1 MLGEGRLLSWTASLL
16 HFSVFASCSTARL
29 RRRRV
34 CLGCH
39 PDGIGVLLGRLVMG
53 LLLGLLVLVLAVG
66 EPFALASSS
75 TQPIA
80 RVTTLLGAASPG
92 ASCNRSGL
100 DHLSHTRLAAGHG
113 CLVGRGVAQRASLTA
128 HGLDCFYCER
138 HGLGF
143 RLVILSFLPL
153 HRVLLAIRALVRQ
166 VQPSGRVPPP

>member
-1 MLGEGRLLSWTASLL
+1 
-16 HFSVFASCSTARL
+16 
-29 RRRRV
+29 
-34 CLGCH
+34 
-39 PDGIGVLLGRLVMG
+39 MG
-53 LLLGLLVLVLAVG
+53 LLLGLLMLVLAVG

-80 RVTTLLGAASPG
+80 RVTTLLRAASSG

-100 DHLSHTRLAAGHG
+100 DHLSHTGLATGHG
-113 CLVGRGVAQRASLTA
+113 CLVRRGVAQRASLTA

-153 HRVLLAIRALVRQ
+153 HRVLLAVWTVSEIRQFFILFMPANSFWCIDAFSFT
-166 VQPSGRVPPP
+166 VQKPSVSLI